1 MSAKKLLARIVIA
14 LIGLQVAGFVA
25 ALLAKRRY
33 LAQDYGEGSVNEVAV
48 FGGAEKEVMSQPFT
62 GGAVR
67 AICGGVELDLTGA
80 EIADA
85 PAILD
90 VTVIC
95 GGVMV
100 KAPLEWR
107 VALTP
112 SVTMSGVE
120 DMREQSDPST
130 ESPPDLIITG
140 KIICGG
146 LAVGDAEMNLHEL
159 HATE

>member
-1 MSAKKLLARIVIA
+1 MSARKLLARVVIA
-14 LIGLQVAGFVA
+14 LIGLKVAGVVA

-48 FGGAEKEVMSQPFT
+48 FGGAEKEVTSQPFT

-67 AICGGVELDLTGA
+67 AICGGGELDLTGA

-85 PAILD
+85 PAIVE

-95 GGVMV
+95 GGVMI
-100 KAPLEWR
+100 KAPLEWN

-112 SVTMSGVE
+112 SVTMGGVE
-120 DMREQSDPST
+120 DMREQQPDST
-130 ESPPDLIITG
+130 ESLPDLIITG
-140 KIICGG
+140 KVICGG
-146 LAVGDAEMNLHEL
+146 LAVGDAETSLHEL
-159 HATE
+159 HAAE